1 MTLICHYF
9 VIYKQPYTNQEY
21 CFLFEQKIL
30 IFIDFREISIF
41 LIILT
46 FYIRIQ
52 GEIVPFQGPSKILNV
67 NKMAVLGWI
76 ALNLGLS
83 SISIIKICKK
93 NFFFVQKFFFG
104 PVGGQNR
111 KKLRFL
117 PKNQKI
123 TKNLSS
129 SSKMVILTPKFG
141 KMKFPNK

>member
-41 LIILT
+41 VIILT

-52 GEIVPFQGPSKILNV
+52 GEMVPFQGPGKILNV
-67 NKMAVLGWI
+67 NKMAISGWI
-76 ALNLGLS
+76 ALKLSLS

-93 NFFFVQKFFFG
+93 NFFFSTNFFWPIRGSKSKKFAIFTKKPKNHEKSIFFFKNG
-104 PVGGQNR
+104 HIN
-111 KKLRFL
+111 
-117 PKNQKI
+117 PKI
-123 TKNLSS
+123 WKNE
-129 SSKMVILTPKFG
+129 VPQ
-141 KMKFPNK
+141 